1 MVFRDTLYNAGLLPP
16 TQHTASHFAKE
27 KDEPQVTRWM
37 PDAGGEPCLTAATE
51 FSSEQQL

>member
-16 TQHTASHFAKE
+16 TKHTVSHFAKE